1 MRAQAASIEEDIR
14 ESEADKQALLARI
27 SEEGPSDSLNL
38 QVVSLEASMKRTED
52 DLQRLRSKIN
62 KLKYAAENRC
72 QSLEQDLASA
82 EERLVAFNFNGVAH
96 VAASMSPLPEQKEGI
111 NVPPLPEQKEGIN
124 VPDHERH
131 QVLRSNKSSNGA
143 MKDTSSETTVK
154 LDLDMLKLKYSSVK
168 ERMVIAEVS
177 I

>member
-82 EERLVAFNFNGVAH
+82 EERLVAFNFNL
-96 VAASMSPLPEQKEGI
+96 LPCRLGCC
-111 NVPPLPEQKEGIN
+111 
-124 VPDHERH
+124 
-131 QVLRSNKSSNGA
+131 
-143 MKDTSSETTVK
+143 
-154 LDLDMLKLKYSSVK
+154 
-168 ERMVIAEVS
+168 
-177 I
+177 